1 MKIIIGS
8 AKFGFKYGLN
18 KKKITKLE
26 INLIE
31 KILKKNSLQKFD
43 TAMSY
48 GESEKIIGNFN
59 IKKKVITKIK
69 LPKKK
74 PKNLKFWFK
83 KKLENSLKK
92 LKSKNIYGLLIHDT
106 SDILGK
112 NRDFLNILLDYK
124 KKNFISKLGVSVYE
138 IGEIKKILKF
148 WKPDII
154 QIPLNVFDQRFL
166 KNDFLKK
173 IKRSGIEIHARSC
186 FLQGILLNSKLN
198 IGNNNSKKIFRNFV
212 KWCKKNKISQ
222 LTACLHF
229 IKKEDFIDF
238 LIIGFQNSVELEEI
252 IEAFNKRNIK
262 VPSKFINNEKKVI
275 DPRTWDFK

>member
-92 LKSKNIYGLLIHDT
+92 LKSKYIYGLLIHDT

-186 FLQGILLNSKLN
+186 FLQGILLNSMLN
-198 IGNNNSKKIFRNFV
+198 IGNNKSVELNRFIKIIEELVGKKAN
-212 KWCKKNKISQ
+212 KKFLEMQPGDVYETYADIDQ
-222 LTACLHF
+222 
-229 IKKEDFIDF
+229 IKKE
-238 LIIGFQNSVELEEI
+238 
-252 IEAFNKRNIK
+252 FNFSPKTDINEGLK
-262 VPSKFINNEKKVI
+262 KFVDWYKNYYK
-275 DPRTWDFK
+275 